1 MQDPVRLCG
10 KFSIIKLYT
19 SSKISRYI
27 FNAGAALFSATVFLS
42 CERKL
47 DVIKNS
53 DILSLPTTTVKN
65 LESIITDS
73 SKLQLILSS
82 PLMESYSSL
91 KPPYA
96 EFRNGIKALFY
107 DGHKEPIAF
116 VTSKYAKYLDDKKI
130 WELKDSVVAV
140 NEKNE
145 RLETELL
152 YWDQE
157 KDLFY
162 TDRFVRITSED
173 QIVMGIGMK
182 SNSRFTNWWI
192 RNVSATIPIRDE

>member
-1 MQDPVRLCG
+1 MLNA
-10 KFSIIKLYT
+10 II
-19 SSKISRYI
+19 KISRI
-27 FNAGAALFSATVFLS
+27 FFSIRIILLVTILCS

-53 DILSLPTTTVKN
+53 DIFSLPTTTVLN
-65 LESIITDS
+65 GESVYTDS
-73 SKLQLILSS
+73 TKLQFIMSS
-82 PLMESYSSL
+82 PLMESYARV
-91 KPPYA
+91 KPPYT
-96 EFRNGIKALFY
+96 EFRKGIKAKFF
-107 DGHKEPIAF
+107 DGHENPIAS
-116 VTSKYAKYLDDKKI
+116 VTSKYAKLLDEKNL
-130 WELKDSVVAV
+130 WELRDSVVAV

-152 YWDQE
+152 FWDKN

-182 SNSRFTNWWI
+182 SDSRFTNWWI
-192 RNVSATIPIRDE
+192 RNVSATIPVTDE